1 MGKKVGKSTRKNVS
15 GNCSQ
20 NFTDHARQF
29 AADAIKTNSK
39 IIIQQ
44 KELGIW
50 LVLILLIELIKFQ
63 KIHTRIIHKQLQM
76 SMINKYL
83 KNDIH
88 LQKKD
93 KTLLM
98 TSD

>member
-15 GNCSQ
+15 GNCIQ

-50 LVLILLIELIKFQ
+50 LVLILLIELI
-63 KIHTRIIHKQLQM
+63 
-76 SMINKYL
+76 S
-83 KNDIH
+83 KNSH
-88 LQKKD
+88 QNNSQTVTNEHD
-93 KTLLM
+93 K
-98 TSD
+98 

>member
-83 KNDIH
+83 
-88 LQKKD
+88 
-93 KTLLM
+93 
-98 TSD
+98 

>member
-50 LVLILLIELIKFQ
+50 LVLILLIELI
-63 KIHTRIIHKQLQM
+63 
-76 SMINKYL
+76 S
-83 KNDIH
+83 KNSH
-88 LQKKD
+88 QNNSQTVTNEHD
-93 KTLLM
+93 K
-98 TSD
+98 